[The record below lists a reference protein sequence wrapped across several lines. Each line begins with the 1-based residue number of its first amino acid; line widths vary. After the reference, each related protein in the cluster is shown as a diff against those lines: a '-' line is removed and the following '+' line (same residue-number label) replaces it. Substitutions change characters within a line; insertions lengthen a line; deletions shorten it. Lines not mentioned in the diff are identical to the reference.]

1 MKLFKNVVILGD
13 SYSTFTGYIPED
25 HGTYYAPEGPWYI
38 TGEGEERMDCDV
50 LRVEQ
55 TWWYNLMK
63 EHANLLLNSS
73 WSGTTI
79 CNTGYNGCDN
89 SECSFVARFEKLVN
103 EGFFEKNR
111 VDTFILFGGTNDSWA
126 NSPLGEPIESG
137 WTEEDLYNALPAFLY
152 LIHLMKT
159 NLTDTKIYFILNSE
173 LKEELSEFYKYI
185 CKKNDIPVIELHDI
199 EKRNGHPTIKGM
211 EQIKNQ
217 VYDFIRADAK
227 ADIK

>member
-1 MKLFKNVVILGD
+1 MFKNTVILGD
-13 SYSTFTGYIPED
+13 SYSTFTGHIPED

-50 LRVEQ
+50 LKVEQ

-111 VDTFILFGGTNDSWA
+111 VDTFILFGGTNDSWSNA
-126 NSPLGEPIESG
+126 PLGEPIESG
-137 WTEEDLYNALPAFLY
+137 WTKEDLYSALPAFTY
-152 LIHLMKT
+152 LIHLIKT

-173 LKEELSEFYKYI
+173 LKEELTQFYKMTCI
-185 CKKNDIPVIELHDI
+185 KNDIPVIELHDI
-199 EKRNGHPTIKGM
+199 DKRNGHPTIKGM